1 MHPRERVL
9 GVALYFKQKNKPVPL
24 DVLAELESYGLE
36 VGDFV
41 DLPRPID
48 EPSTTEENE
57 GDFNNETEKDSI

>member
-9 GVALYFKQKNKPVPL
+9 GVALYHRAKGEPVPL
-24 DVLAELESYGLE
+24 DVLAELEKYGLE
-36 VGDFV
+36 IGEFV

-57 GDFNNETEKDSI
+57 GDFNNEAEKTDV